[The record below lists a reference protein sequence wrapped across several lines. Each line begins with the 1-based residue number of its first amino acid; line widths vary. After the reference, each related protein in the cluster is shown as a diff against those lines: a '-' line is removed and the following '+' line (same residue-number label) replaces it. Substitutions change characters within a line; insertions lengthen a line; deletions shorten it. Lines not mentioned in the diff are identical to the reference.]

1 MQAILLIL
9 ALAILVLL
17 VYRVYEPFVTTPPK
31 QEVPVGNANL
41 YFFYTNW
48 CGFSQKAMPEWETLE
63 AALSKTPVF
72 GSTRVKAIRVN
83 AETDRKTATLY
94 EVEGYPSIKLETS
107 SLLTDYE
114 GKRTAAALLEFLR
127 SSLGKERAS
136 L

>member
-1 MQAILLIL
+1 V
-9 ALAILVLL
+9 ILVLL
-17 VYRVYEPFVTTPPK
+17 IYRVYEPFVTIPPR
-31 QEVPVGNANL
+31 QDVPVGHANL
-41 YFFYTNW
+41 YFFYTDW
-48 CGFSQKAMPEWETLE
+48 CGFSQKVMPEWERLE
-63 AALSKTPVF
+63 EALAKTPVF

-94 EVEGYPSIKLETS
+94 EVEGYPNIKLETS

-127 SSLGKERAS
+127 SSLGKERAR